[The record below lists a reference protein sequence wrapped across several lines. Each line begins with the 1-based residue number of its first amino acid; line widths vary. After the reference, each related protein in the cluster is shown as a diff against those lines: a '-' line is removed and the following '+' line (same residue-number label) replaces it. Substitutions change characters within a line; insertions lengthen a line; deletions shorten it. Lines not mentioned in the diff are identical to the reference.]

1 MKINARKEAQKY
13 NARLKAMK
21 KSGNVDFGFLK
32 RNLQKAGVEFNWRG
46 NIKQASLSEQTLKA
60 LEIQVPNSTGDR
72 NYKSYGEL
80 QKMKIK
86 YEEQRQQANA
96 KIVAE
101 QRYKSAIKQRVDEM
115 LETFYGEG
123 KSVNRDDYNSYFYG
137 KSDAS
142 QELIE
147 KQMKE
152 VGSLI
157 SRGEIDPEQLDEL
170 IEKWKSYK

>member
-1 MKINARKEAQKY
+1 MKINARNEAQKY

-21 KSGNVDFGFLK
+21 KSGNVDFAYLK
-32 RNLQKAGVEFNWRG
+32 KNLQKAGVEFNWRG

-72 NYKSYGEL
+72 NYKSYGEM

-101 QRYKSAIKQRVDEM
+101 QRYKDEMNKRVDDM
-115 LETFYGEG
+115 LDEFYTTHN
-123 KSVNRDDYNSYFYG
+123 KKNRDYNSTFYK
-137 KSDAS
+137 KSDWART
-142 QELIE
+142 QIT

-157 SRGEIDPEQLDEL
+157 NRGEIDPEQLDEL
-170 IEKWKSYK
+170 IDKWKSYQ